1 MLGLFSKNGL
11 FANPTNGEGAGSVTT
26 VSVLTANGLS
36 GTVANPTSTPAIS
49 IFIPP
54 IAVNSDASYIIDP
67 ANAGQFDITLN
78 SATPT
83 LTMQNV
89 IAGKGARIP
98 VTIIQDGIGGR
109 LPSWSNITWV
119 GVTPT
124 VASGIAARTYLEFI
138 SDGITWTGYAVNQ
151 SVGTGPQV
159 LAVSPTITT
168 PTISGTLT
176 TADVQGASI
185 LITGNQINQT
195 STNSDTGEQAIN
207 YRGYNNGISVFRIY
221 TVYDGKQNPIMIL
234 TGSDKSAVFSGSVQ
248 GFAPTNYQTGTTYT
262 FVLGD
267 TGKRI
272 SLTNAFAITATV
284 PPAGSVAYS
293 AETEIILRQGG
304 AGQVTVAPGS
314 GVTINSYGSL
324 TKLAGQYAY
333 GSLKLSSTA
342 NTWDLF
348 GNLG

>member
-1 MLGLFSKNGL
+1 MALKAVIPGVQNGG
-11 FANPTNGEGAGSVTT
+11 NPTFSTITLTGAALSQHPVVANSGAAYTIDQ
-26 VSVLTANGLS
+26 ANG
-36 GTVANPTSTPAIS
+36 A
-49 IFIPP
+49 
-54 IAVNSDASYIIDP
+54 
-67 ANAGQFDITLN
+67 QFDITLN

-83 LTMQNV
+83 LTLAPVN
-89 IAGKGARIP
+89 AGKTQTLN
-98 VTIIQDGIGGR
+98 VTLIQDGTGGR
-109 LPSWSNITWV
+109 LPSWVNVTWAA
-119 GVTPT
+119 GVAPT

-138 SDGITWTGYAVNQ
+138 SDGVTWTGYAVNQ
-151 SVGTGPQV
+151 STGTGAQV

-176 TADVQGASI
+176 AADVQGTSL

-207 YRGYNNGISVFRIY
+207 YRGYNNGTSVFRIY

-272 SLTNAFAITATV
+272 SLTNASAITATV
-284 PPAGSVAYS
+284 PPAGSVAYP

-314 GVTINSYGSL
+314 GVTINSYSSF